1 LELSEGALC
10 CGLGVLVA
18 RDIDVDNGA
27 GGDVGRK
34 EDRGEF
40 DL

>member
-10 CGLGVLVA
+10 CGLGILVA
-18 RDIDVDNGA
+18 GDIDIDNGT
-27 GGDVGRK
+27 GGDVGW
-34 EDRGEF
+34 EQDGGEF